1 MITTAAVFMLVL
13 GTTPAEGSP
22 KGETAAQPAASDSA
36 AKSAPSPAK
45 PAPAGSSDLDFDLFG
60 SAPPPAPPAV
70 DARLARDVELRR
82 TLLTYHQAA
91 GIGTLV
97 TMGATTVLGALNYNE
112 LYGGG
117 GGSRKYVWPHRIGVI
132 VTTIEFAGAGT
143 LAMLAPQ
150 PYEKEVADRGFSPGT
165 VHRVATF
172 LATLGMATQLG
183 LGFVTARRADA
194 GNPHDLQTL
203 ARTHEV
209 VGYVTMGLV
218 AVAASAWVF

>member
-1 MITTAAVFMLVL
+1 VITTAAVFLLAL
-13 GTTPAEGSP
+13 GAVPDEGSSKP
-22 KGETAAQPAASDSA
+22 ASPAAT
-36 AKSAPSPAK
+36 
-45 PAPAGSSDLDFDLFG
+45 PAPASASAGDEKTGPSSGKGDLDFDLFG
-60 SAPPPAPPAV
+60 ASPPPLAPAV
-70 DARLARDVELRR
+70 DLKLAREVERRR

-91 GIGTLV
+91 GIGLLV
-97 TMGATTVLGALNYNE
+97 AMGATTVLGALDYHE

-117 GGSRKYVWPHRIGVI
+117 SGSRRYVWPHRIGVI
-132 VTTIEFAGAGT
+132 VTTVEFAGAGT

-150 PYEKEVADRGFSPGT
+150 PYEKDVGDRGFSPGT
-165 VHRVATF
+165 VHRAATF

-183 LGFVTARRADA
+183 VGFVTARRAEA

-218 AVAASAWVF
+218 AVAAGAWLF